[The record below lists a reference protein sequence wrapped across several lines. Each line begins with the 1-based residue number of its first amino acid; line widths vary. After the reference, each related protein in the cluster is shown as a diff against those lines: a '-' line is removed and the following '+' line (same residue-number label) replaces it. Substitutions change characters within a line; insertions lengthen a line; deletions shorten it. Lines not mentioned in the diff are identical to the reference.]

1 MTKEGV
7 FICKCQEKVV
17 SLCCFFYHQLQK
29 DTSFICFRVQSYK
42 KYTTYAKKYKIFA
55 KKFAYFKKM

>member
-1 MTKEGV
+1 M
-7 FICKCQEKVV
+7 
-17 SLCCFFYHQLQK
+17 
-29 DTSFICFRVQSYK
+29 SFIYFRVQSYK